1 MGYSRLE
8 TGYNPAVS
16 GVVRLPDNTVL
27 NLTSLDWTDQI
38 DAVIG
43 VADEYIGYDFGNE
56 LRDFVAEL
64 GTNPFEDAYE
74 TDETDDVKTEYNK
87 VVFSLRLLVREYQAK
102 LSGQRTVDY
111 AYFTAFA
118 EDFENTIAKVDE
130 IDAEVNTGY
139 SREDMEYLTMSDADF
154 NSYYREIREFVDIA
168 RSAVNDDYAVA
179 LENIL
184 AGVVDDAEYIRSD
197 DFLMQLNP
205 LVKYDDA
212 FDEMESMVDSFTKA
226 VSRKQ
231 KVTVKAFKELLANI
245 QTGLNE
251 LPKN

>member
-1 MGYSRLE
+1 MSYSRLE

-16 GVVRLPDNTVL
+16 GVVRLPDNTIL
-27 NLTSLDWTDQI
+27 NFTSLAWTDQI
-38 DAVIG
+38 DAVIE
-43 VADEYIGYDFGNE
+43 VADNYIGYDFGNE

-64 GTNPFEDAYE
+64 GTNPFEGAYE

-87 VVFSLRLLVREYQAK
+87 VVFALRLLVREYQSR

-111 AYFTAFA
+111 SSFTAFA
-118 EDFENTIAKVDE
+118 DDFENTIDKIEE
-130 IDAEVNTGY
+130 IDAEINTGY
-139 SREDMEYLTMSDADF
+139 SREDMEYLTISDAAY
-154 NSYYREIREFVDIA
+154 NSYYREIRDFVDTA
-168 RSAVNDDYAVA
+168 RSAVNNDYAVA

-184 AGVVDDAEYIRSD
+184 AGVVEDAEYLRSD

-212 FDEMESMVDSFTKA
+212 FEEMQNIVDNFTRA

-231 KVTVKAFKELLANI
+231 KVTVKAFKELLANL
-245 QTGLNE
+245 QNELNE

>member
-1 MGYSRLE
+1 MGYGRLE

-16 GVVRLPDNTVL
+16 GVVRLPDNTIL

-38 DAVIG
+38 DAVIE
-43 VADEYIGYDFGNE
+43 VADAYIGYEFGND

-64 GTNPFEDAYE
+64 GTNPFEGAYE

-87 VVFSLRLLVREYQAK
+87 VVFSLRLLVREYHSK

-111 AYFTAFA
+111 SSFTAFA

-139 SREDMEYLTMSDADF
+139 SREDMEYLTMSDADY
-154 NSYYREIREFVDIA
+154 NSYYREIREFVDTA
-168 RSAVNDDYAVA
+168 RSAVNDDYATA
-179 LENIL
+179 LENTL
-184 AGVVDDAEYIRSD
+184 AGVVDDAEYLRSD

-205 LVKYDDA
+205 LIKYDDA
-212 FDEMESMVDSFTKA
+212 FEEMQNIVDSFTRA

-231 KVTVKAFKELLANI
+231 KVTVKAFKELLINL
-245 QTGLNE
+245 QNELNE

>member
-16 GVVRLPDNTVL
+16 GVVRLPDNTIL
-27 NLTSLDWTDQI
+27 NLASLAWIDQI
-38 DAVIG
+38 DAVIE

-87 VVFSLRLLVREYQAK
+87 VVFALRLLVREYQAK

-111 AYFTAFA
+111 AHFTAFA
-118 EDFENTIAKVDE
+118 EDFENTIAKVEE

-139 SREDMEYLTMSDADF
+139 SREDMEYLTLSDADF
-154 NSYYREIREFVDIA
+154 NSYYREIREFVDTA

-205 LVKYDDA
+205 LIKYDDA
-212 FDEMESMVDSFTKA
+212 FEEMQTIMDNFTKA
-226 VSRKQ
+226 VFRKQ

-245 QTGLNE
+245 QTELNE

>member
-16 GVVRLPDNTVL
+16 GVVRLPDNTIL
-27 NLTSLDWTDQI
+27 NLTSLNWIAQI

-43 VADEYIGYDFGNE
+43 VADEFIGYDFGNE

-87 VVFSLRLLVREYQAK
+87 VVFSLRLLVREYHAK

-111 AYFTAFA
+111 AHFTAFA
-118 EDFENTIAKVDE
+118 EDFENTVAKVDE
-130 IDAEVNTGY
+130 IDAEINTGY
-139 SREDMEYLTMSDADF
+139 SREDMEYLTLSDAEY
-154 NSYYREIREFVDIA
+154 NSYYREIRDFVDIA
-168 RSAVNDDYAVA
+168 RSAVNDDYATA

-212 FDEMESMVDSFTKA
+212 FEEMQNIVDNFTRA

-231 KVTVKAFKELLANI
+231 KVTVKAFKELLANL
-245 QTGLNE
+245 QNELNE

>member
-16 GVVRLPDNTVL
+16 GVVRLPDNTIL

-38 DAVIG
+38 DVVIE
-43 VADEYIGYDFGNE
+43 VADEFIGYDFGNE

-64 GTNPFEDAYE
+64 GTNPFEGAYE
-74 TDETDDVKTEYNK
+74 TDETDDIKTEYNK
-87 VVFSLRLLVREYQAK
+87 VVFALRLLVREYQSR

-111 AYFTAFA
+111 AHFTTFA
-118 EDFENTIAKVDE
+118 EDFENTIDKIDE
-130 IDAEVNTGY
+130 IDAEINTGY
-139 SREDMEYLTMSDADF
+139 SREDMEYLTLSDADY
-154 NSYYREIREFVDIA
+154 NSYYRGIRDFVDIA
-168 RSAVNDDYAVA
+168 RTAVNNEYADA
-179 LENIL
+179 LENVL
-184 AGVVDDAEYIRSD
+184 ACVVDDAEYLRSD

-205 LVKYDDA
+205 LIKYDDV
-212 FDEMESMVDSFTKA
+212 FEEMQNIMDNFTKA

-231 KVTVKAFKELLANI
+231 KVTVKAFKELLANL
-245 QTGLNE
+245 QNELNE

>member
-16 GVVRLPDNTVL
+16 GVVRLPDNTIL
-27 NLTSLDWTDQI
+27 NLTSLDWTEQI
-38 DAVIG
+38 DAVTG
-43 VADEYIGYDFGNE
+43 VADEFIGYDFGNE

-64 GTNPFEDAYE
+64 GTNPFEGAYE

-87 VVFSLRLLVREYQAK
+87 VVFSLRLLVREYQSR

-111 AYFTAFA
+111 SSFTAFA

-130 IDAEVNTGY
+130 IDAEINTGY
-139 SREDMEYLTMSDADF
+139 SREDMEYLTLSDADY
-154 NSYYREIREFVDIA
+154 NSYYREIRDFVDTA
-168 RSAVNDDYAVA
+168 RSAVNDDYATA

-184 AGVVDDAEYIRSD
+184 AGVVEDAEYLRSD

-205 LVKYDDA
+205 LIKYDDA
-212 FDEMESMVDSFTKA
+212 FEEMQNIVDNFTRA

-231 KVTVKAFKELLANI
+231 KVTVKAFKELLANL
-245 QTGLNE
+245 QNELNE

>member
-16 GVVRLPDNTVL
+16 GVVRLPDNTIL

-43 VADEYIGYDFGNE
+43 VADNYIGYDFGNE

-64 GTNPFEDAYE
+64 GTNPFEGVYE

-87 VVFSLRLLVREYQAK
+87 VVFSLRLLVREYLAK

-111 AYFTAFA
+111 AHFTAFA

-139 SREDMEYLTMSDADF
+139 SREDMEYLTLSDAEY
-154 NSYYREIREFVDIA
+154 NSYYREIREFVDVA
-168 RSAVNDDYAVA
+168 KSAVDDDYATA

-184 AGVVDDAEYIRSD
+184 AGVVDDAEYLRSD
-197 DFLMQLNP
+197 DFLTQLNP
-205 LVKYDDA
+205 LIKYDDA
-212 FDEMESMVDSFTKA
+212 FEEMQNIVDSFTKV

-231 KVTVKAFKELLANI
+231 KVTVKAFKELLANL
-245 QTGLNE
+245 QTELNE

>member
-1 MGYSRLE
+1 MSYSRLE

-16 GVVRLPDNTVL
+16 GVVRLPDNTIL
-27 NLTSLDWTDQI
+27 NLTSLDWTDRI

-43 VADEYIGYDFGNE
+43 VADEYIGYNFGNE

-64 GTNPFEDAYE
+64 GTNPFEGAYE

-87 VVFSLRLLVREYQAK
+87 VVFSLRLLVREYQSR

-111 AYFTAFA
+111 PSFTAFA

-130 IDAEVNTGY
+130 IDAEINTGY
-139 SREDMEYLTMSDADF
+139 TREDMEYLTLSDADY
-154 NSYYREIREFVDIA
+154 NSYYREIRDFVDTA
-168 RSAVNDDYAVA
+168 RSAVNDDYATA
-179 LENIL
+179 LENLL
-184 AGVVDDAEYIRSD
+184 AGVVEDAEYIRSD
-197 DFLMQLNP
+197 DFLIQLNP
-205 LVKYDDA
+205 LIKYDDA
-212 FDEMESMVDSFTKA
+212 FEEMQNIMDNFTRA

-231 KVTVKAFKELLANI
+231 KVTVKAFRELLANL
-245 QTGLNE
+245 QNELNE

>member
-16 GVVRLPDNTVL
+16 GVVRLPDNTII
-27 NLTSLDWTDQI
+27 NLASLDWTDQI
-38 DAVIG
+38 DAVIE
-43 VADEYIGYDFGNE
+43 VADEYIGYDFGNQ

-64 GTNPFEDAYE
+64 GTNPFEGAYE
-74 TDETDDVKTEYNK
+74 TDETDEVKTEYNK
-87 VVFSLRLLVREYQAK
+87 VVFSLRLLVREYLAK

-111 AYFTAFA
+111 SSFVAFA

-139 SREDMEYLTMSDADF
+139 SREDMEYLTLSDADY
-154 NSYYREIREFVDIA
+154 NSYYREIRDFVDIA

-184 AGVVDDAEYIRSD
+184 AGVVEDAEYLRSD

-205 LVKYDDA
+205 LIQYDDA
-212 FDEMESMVDSFTKA
+212 FEEMQKIMDNFTRA

-231 KVTVKAFKELLANI
+231 KVTVKAFKELLANL
-245 QTGLNE
+245 QNELNE

>member
-16 GVVRLPDNTVL
+16 GVVRLPDDTIL
-27 NLTSLDWTDQI
+27 NLASLAWTDQI
-38 DAVIG
+38 DAVIE
-43 VADEYIGYDFGNE
+43 VADEFIGYDFGNA
-56 LRDFVAEL
+56 LREFVAEL
-64 GTNPFEDAYE
+64 GTNPFDGAYE

-87 VVFSLRLLVREYQAK
+87 VVFALRLLVREYQSR

-111 AYFTAFA
+111 SNFTAFA
-118 EDFENTIAKVDE
+118 EDFENTIAKVE
-130 IDAEVNTGY
+130 GIDAEINTGY
-139 SREDMEYLTMSDADF
+139 TREDMEYLTISDADY
-154 NSYYREIREFVDIA
+154 NSYYREIREFVNTA
-168 RSAVNDDYAVA
+168 RSAVNDDYATA

-184 AGVVDDAEYIRSD
+184 AGVVDDAEYLRSD

-212 FDEMESMVDSFTKA
+212 FEEMQNIVDNFTRA

-231 KVTVKAFKELLANI
+231 KVTVKAFKELLANL
-245 QTGLNE
+245 QNELNE

>member
-16 GVVRLPDNTVL
+16 GVVRLPDNAIL
-27 NLTSLDWTDQI
+27 NLTSLAWTDQI
-38 DAVIG
+38 DAVIE

-87 VVFSLRLLVREYQAK
+87 VVFSLRLLVREYQSR

-111 AYFTAFA
+111 SSFVAFA
-118 EDFENTIAKVDE
+118 DDFENTIAKVDE
-130 IDAEVNTGY
+130 IDAEINTGY
-139 SREDMEYLTMSDADF
+139 SREDMEYLTLSDDEY
-154 NSYYREIREFVDIA
+154 NSYYREIREFVDTA
-168 RSAVNDDYAVA
+168 RAVVNNDYAIA

-184 AGVVDDAEYIRSD
+184 AGVVEDAEYLRSD
-197 DFLMQLNP
+197 DFLTQLNP

-212 FDEMESMVDSFTKA
+212 FEEMQNIVDNFTRA

-231 KVTVKAFKELLANI
+231 KVTVKAFKELLANL
-245 QTGLNE
+245 QNTLNE